1 MFASLRISGY
11 WTNRQLFQN
20 EGLSIKLFVL
30 FTLLIAGVL
39 VAKQSRASAQD
50 LKLGLLVRGQLEDH
64 QGISKTKSQAIEE
77 SASLPLALVYLEGEF
92 APRTDIYVALEA
104 DDTRLRLQEA
114 YIGYL
119 ISPEQGLSESNRLR
133 RIPRN
138 GSIGDNRPL
147 ANPLAK
153 PASGMSPDSGLWLH
167 AGRMPETFGLQSQTR
182 PQNLTLLTPSVASSA
197 VTTAGNPEGVR
208 LSSLTDQTTVQFGVF
223 HHRNADVVGDA
234 SRPWSGSLRVA
245 ARTQPAAT
253 GQFQFGLSLGLK
265 DIFVSS
271 RWQESAY
278 QLDTGFRDSAL
289 ISPVSLFNSESNA
302 IDSEQRGALEFV
314 WHRKGFT
321 IQSESFYRQI
331 NAVHDGVDAALNG
344 HYVELSWLT
353 KGEPRNFSRDGI
365 LQQPKPVGAWGS
377 FEWIAGVDALNLNRS
392 DTEQMRNYYSWFLGH
407 NWYANPNVKVYSLW
421 RYSKADAVFVS
432 DQEDGYGHGIRLGAQ
447 LSL

>member
-11 WTNRQLFQN
+11 WINRQLFQN
-20 EGLSIKLFVL
+20 DALSVKLFIL

-39 VAKQSRASAQD
+39 GAKQSQASAQD
-50 LKLGLLVRGQLEDH
+50 LKLGLLVRGQFEDH
-64 QGISKTKSQAIEE
+64 QGISKAKSQAIEE

-114 YIGYL
+114 YVGYL
-119 ISPEQGLSESNRLR
+119 ISPEQGQPDSNPLR

-138 GSIGDNRPL
+138 GSIGNNRSL
-147 ANPLAK
+147 VR
-153 PASGMSPDSGLWLH
+153 PASGVSPDSGFWLH
-167 AGRMPETFGLQSQTR
+167 AGRMPESFGLQNQTR
-182 PQNLTLLTPSVASSA
+182 PQDLTLLTPTVAASA
-197 VTTAGNPEGVR
+197 ATTADNPEGMR
-208 LSSLTDQTTVQFGVF
+208 LSSLADQSTVQFGVF
-223 HHRNADVVGDA
+223 HHRNADTVGDA
-234 SRPWSGSLRVA
+234 SRPWSGSLRLA
-245 ARTQPAAT
+245 ARTPPAAM

-265 DIFVSS
+265 DIFVGS
-271 RWQESAY
+271 RWRESASA
-278 QLDTGFRDSAL
+278 LDTGFRDSAL

-331 NAVHDGVDAALNG
+331 NAVPDGVDASLNG

-353 KGEPRNFSRDGI
+353 KGEPRYFSRDGI
-365 LQQPKPVGAWGS
+365 LRQPKPVGAWGS
-377 FEWIAGVDALNLNRS
+377 FEWITGVDALNVNRS
-392 DTEQMRNYYSWFLGH
+392 DTGKTENYYSWFLGH

-421 RYSKADAVFVS
+421 RYSQADSVFVS
-432 DQEDGYGHGIRLGAQ
+432 DQEDGFGHGVRLGAQ
-447 LSL
+447 LSI